1 MSSYREHERYCEHEK
16 RTKGCKVCDEKF
28 VGKFKVGDVV
38 DWTNSS
44 HPEQKMEG
52 LAVVRVSLGC
62 ECVSELTR
70 YFLAGFPSCVEAD
83 ELTLSKKGGEG

>member
-1 MSSYREHERYCEHEK
+1 MSRYCEHSK
-16 RTKGCKVCDEKF
+16 RTNGCKVCDEKF

-38 DWTNSS
+38 DYTNSVC
-44 HPEQKMEG
+44 PDLKIEG
-52 LAVVRVSLGC
+52 LTVVRVSLGC

-83 ELTLSKKGGEG
+83 QLSLSKKGGVK